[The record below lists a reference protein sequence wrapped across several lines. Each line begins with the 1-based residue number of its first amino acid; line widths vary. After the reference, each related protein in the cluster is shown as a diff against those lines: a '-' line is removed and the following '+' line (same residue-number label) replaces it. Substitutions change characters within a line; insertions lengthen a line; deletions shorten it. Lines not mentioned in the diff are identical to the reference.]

1 MVENSRSAQVRTS
14 PRTASTESRRRNPPR
29 SRPRTRPR
37 RPTRGTRRSSKAA
50 PHLRERLE
58 KERQAKARRRGA
70 RRRRGASAQ
79 LRSGVFALVSRRE
92 TEELARE
99 TGFYQREPQRIPAFE
114 FALCCALSAICE
126 QKRGFASVWRL
137 LATAA
142 GIEVA
147 RSAVTQRFGPGSA
160 SLLEE
165 LFSRAVQRLPAAGD
179 LVLRERLNMFRD
191 VLAQDGTVLQLS
203 SVLAT
208 LFPATRTNVVDAAAK
223 VHVTADL
230 RARRIVDVTMTGERG
245 SEIDEFYWQE
255 FTANTLYLLDLGY
268 TSYDL
273 YSAIE
278 RAGAFLLMRLKEN
291 ANPKVVRVRHGV
303 RAPTASVGR
312 KFKDLELC
320 KTQDSFDLDAEFVC
334 AQFAETVTMRVV
346 GLWNP
351 ETQRYHC
358 YVTNLSHEE
367 WSVEDLVTLYRQ
379 RWVIELLMK
388 LMKSHCHLDHLDT
401 GNPEALRTQIYAS
414 LLAAVVLHTV
424 MATAATSA
432 GIPLEEISF
441 LTVGIAAPLLAV
453 TLLMLWLRRRMT
465 HEELA
470 AMIFRTIAFG
480 CRDQNRGRTRESTA
494 RLR

>member
-1 MVENSRSAQVRTS
+1 
-14 PRTASTESRRRNPPR
+14 
-29 SRPRTRPR
+29 
-37 RPTRGTRRSSKAA
+37 
-50 PHLRERLE
+50 
-58 KERQAKARRRGA
+58 
-70 RRRRGASAQ
+70 
-79 LRSGVFALVSRRE
+79 VFALVSEKE

-99 TGFYQREPQRIPAFE
+99 TGYYRRAPQQLPAFE
-114 FALCCALSAICE
+114 FALCCALSAVVE
-126 QKRGFASVWRL
+126 HKRGFASVWRL

-160 SLLEE
+160 ALLEA
-165 LFSRAVQRLPAAGD
+165 LFFRAVQRLPSAGE
-179 LVLRERLNMFRD
+179 LVLRERLNVFRD

-203 SVLAT
+203 PVLAA

-230 RARRIVDVTMTGERG
+230 RARRIIDVTVTGERG
-245 SEIDEFYWQE
+245 SELDELWLQE
-255 FTANTLYLLDLGY
+255 FTANTLYLFDLGY

-273 YSAIE
+273 YSAIVHA
-278 RAGAFLLMRLKEN
+278 RAFLLMRLKEN
-291 ANPKVVRVRHGV
+291 ANPTVVRVREGV
-303 RAPTASVGR
+303 RAPQASVGR
-312 KFKDLELC
+312 KFKDLTFC
-320 KTQDSFDLDAEFVC
+320 KTQDRFDLDAEFVC
-334 AQFAETVTMRVV
+334 REIQETVTMRVV

-358 YVTNLSHEE
+358 YVTNLSPED
-367 WSVEDLVTLYRQ
+367 WDIEDLVTLYRQ
-379 RWVIELLMK
+379 RWIIELLMK

-401 GNPEALRTQIYAS
+401 GNPDALRTQLYAS
-414 LLAAVVLHTV
+414 LLAAVVLQAV
-424 MATAATSA
+424 MATAASSV

-453 TLLMLWLRRRMT
+453 TLLMLWLERKMNY
-465 HEELA
+465 EELA

-480 CRDQNRGRTRESTA
+480 CRDQNRGRTRENTT